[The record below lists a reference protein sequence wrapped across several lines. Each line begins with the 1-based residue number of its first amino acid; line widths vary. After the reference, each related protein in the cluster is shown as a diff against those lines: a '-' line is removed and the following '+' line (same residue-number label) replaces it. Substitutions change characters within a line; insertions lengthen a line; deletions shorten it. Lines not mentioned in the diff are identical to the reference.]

1 MSLVVLCE
9 EPGILRVILIVKYL
23 IRILFIIIPFILMY
37 KIMKDLFIYMLNPR
51 KETMS
56 EVLSKNS
63 KRFIAAFAI
72 FFVPTIVNYA
82 MTFVNY
88 DDSVIKSCENN
99 ATVTKIKEL
108 EAAKEK
114 EINDKLGG
122 TTNLG
127 DIVINLKTKSD
138 EDNSSSDDPSQAV
151 SDGKESDLITNDT
164 FKLKKVRISVA
175 NYKKFNSASIVITD
189 NQGKSLSSSDYTFE
203 SSNKG
208 ILSVT
213 EDGKLVPHF
222 GGVTNVIVT
231 SKSDPSKKASANVT
245 VVQTLYTN
253 VKLTKNVVGK
263 SLITGKDVS
272 LNAGTTGAYNG
283 LVKKIKHPYPLGDTI
298 KVGNDYIAVDASN
311 VKPYSYYIAD
321 VYSQEFA
328 EDFVNMAGFK
338 SDTNYLFW
346 TNAGSQVLYIFKGSA
361 GNWKLFKQFEIS
373 TGDALG
379 FENSDGGG
387 STGVHLSSYKVGWL
401 AKEGYSVPVV
411 WKDNGRNG
419 SNPWHIGG
427 GQRYPKSHGCT
438 RFNTDDLKYI
448 VSIHS
453 QIKGSRIVDF

>member
-1 MSLVVLCE
+1 M
-9 EPGILRVILIVKYL
+9 
-23 IRILFIIIPFILMY
+23 
-37 KIMKDLFIYMLNPR
+37 
-51 KETMS
+51 
-56 EVLSKNS
+56 
-63 KRFIAAFAI
+63 
-72 FFVPTIVNYA
+72 
-82 MTFVNY
+82 
-88 DDSVIKSCENN
+88 
-99 ATVTKIKEL
+99 
-108 EAAKEK
+108 
-114 EINDKLGG
+114 
-122 TTNLG
+122 
-127 DIVINLKTKSD
+127 
-138 EDNSSSDDPSQAV
+138 
-151 SDGKESDLITNDT
+151 
-164 FKLKKVRISVA
+164 
-175 NYKKFNSASIVITD
+175 
-189 NQGKSLSSSDYTFE
+189 
-203 SSNKG
+203 
-208 ILSVT
+208 
-213 EDGKLVPHF
+213 
-222 GGVTNVIVT
+222 
-231 SKSDPSKKASANVT
+231 
-245 VVQTLYTN
+245 YTN

-346 TNAGSQVLYIFKGSA
+346 TNAGSQVLYIFKGSV